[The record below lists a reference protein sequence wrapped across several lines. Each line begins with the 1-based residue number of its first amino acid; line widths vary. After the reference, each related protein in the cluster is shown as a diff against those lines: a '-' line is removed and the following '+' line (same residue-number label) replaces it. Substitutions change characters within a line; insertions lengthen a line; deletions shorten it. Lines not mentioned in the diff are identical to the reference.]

1 MMVVVDTPIW
11 SLALRRT
18 PSHLKPEQERLKR
31 ELAELIR
38 EGRARMLGPIRQ
50 EILSGI
56 REETQFRRLREYLRA
71 FEDEPLTTA
80 DYEGAAHANNQCR
93 RAGVAGSAID
103 FLICALAMRR
113 GWAIFTSD
121 RDFTRYTKHLSIRLH
136 TLRATKQ

>member
-18 PSHLKPEQERLKR
+18 PNDLKPEQARLKQ

-38 EGRARMLGPIRQ
+38 EDRTRVLGPIRQ

-56 REETQFRRLREYLRA
+56 RDEAHFRRLREHLRA
-71 FEDEPLTTA
+71 FEDEPVTTE
-80 DYEGAAHANNQCR
+80 DYEEAAHANNQCR

-103 FLICALAMRR
+103 FLICAFAMRR
-113 GWAIFTSD
+113 SWAIFTTD
-121 RDFTRYTKHLSIRLH
+121 RDFTRYARHLPIRLH
-136 TLRATKQ
+136 TSRLTKR

>member
-18 PSHLKPEQERLKR
+18 PSDLNPQQERLKQ

-50 EILSGI
+50 EVLSGI
-56 REETQFRRLREYLRA
+56 REEAQFRRLRDHLRA
-71 FEDEPLTTA
+71 FEDEPLTTE
-80 DYEGAAHANNQCR
+80 DYEEAAQANNRCR

-113 GWAIFTSD
+113 KWAIFTSD
-121 RDFTRYTKHLSIRLH
+121 RDFTRYAQHLSIRFY
-136 TLRATKQ
+136 TPRPAKP

>member
-18 PSHLKPEQERLKR
+18 PSDLNPQQERLKQ

-38 EGRARMLGPIRQ
+38 EDRARMLGPIRQ

-56 REETQFRRLREYLRA
+56 REEAQFRRLRDHLRA
-71 FEDEPLTTA
+71 FEDEPLTTE
-80 DYEGAAHANNQCR
+80 DYEEAAQANNRCR

-113 GWAIFTSD
+113 SWAIFTSD
-121 RDFTRYTKHLSIRLH
+121 RDFTRYAQHLSIRFY
-136 TLRATKQ
+136 TPRPAKP

>member
-1 MMVVVDTPIW
+1 MMVVIDTPVW

-18 PSHLKPEQERLKR
+18 PSDLKPEQERLKR

-38 EGRARMLGPIRQ
+38 EGRTRMLAPIRQ

-71 FEDEPLTTA
+71 FEDEPLTTE
-80 DYEGAAHANNQCR
+80 DYEGAAHANNQCL
-93 RAGVAGSAID
+93 RAGVAGSTID

-113 GWAIFTSD
+113 SWAIFTSD
-121 RDFTRYTKHLSIRLH
+121 RDFTRYAKHLSIQLYTPRP
-136 TLRATKQ
+136 TKQ

>member
-18 PSHLKPEQERLKR
+18 PSDLNPQQERLKQ

-38 EGRARMLGPIRQ
+38 EDRARMLGPIRQ

-56 REETQFRRLREYLRA
+56 REEAQFRRLRDHLRA
-71 FEDEPLTTA
+71 FEDEPLTTE
-80 DYEGAAHANNQCR
+80 DYEEAAQANNRCR
-93 RAGVAGSAID
+93 HAGVAGSAID

-113 GWAIFTSD
+113 SWAIFTSD
-121 RDFTRYTKHLSIRLH
+121 RDFTRYAQDLSIRLY
-136 TLRATKQ
+136 TPRPAKP